1 MITKDTIQK
10 LRESII
16 ANPDRF
22 PKPEISGIVI
32 SERDIHGGNDFEETL
47 ASYRADKS
55 GWLRNLVTE
64 ETIQPAYGP
73 TITKARDRQ
82 IDTLSDESFLSAMQ
96 SSADLKSAVEKLL
109 TESDIAI

>member
-22 PKPEISGIVI
+22 PKPEISGIVM

-47 ASYRADKS
+47 A
-55 GWLRNLVTE
+55 T
-64 ETIQPAYGP
+64 
-73 TITKARDRQ
+73 
-82 IDTLSDESFLSAMQ
+82 
-96 SSADLKSAVEKLL
+96 
-109 TESDIAI
+109 